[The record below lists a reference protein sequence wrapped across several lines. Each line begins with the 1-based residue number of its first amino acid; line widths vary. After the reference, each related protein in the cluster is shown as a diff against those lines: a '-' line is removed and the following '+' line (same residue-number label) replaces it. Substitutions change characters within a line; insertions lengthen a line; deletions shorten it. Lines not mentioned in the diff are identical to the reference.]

1 MQTAESQL
9 QVHEIFLSKS
19 VNSNPDLK
27 VCLGQEHVFVI
38 PGTSLE
44 RGSNSFTAIVECF
57 VGFLN

>member
-9 QVHEIFLSKS
+9 QVHEIFLPKS

-44 RGSNSFTAIVECF
+44 RGSSFTAIVECF
-57 VGFLN
+57 VGFLS